1 MAPAPEFM
9 DELLPDR
16 AFEALGI
23 SRGLCKVLED
33 LGISAPSDIQR
44 LAIPPLLAGQD
55 LIGIAPTGT
64 GKTLAYL
71 LPIVQ
76 ALRTGKVTFT
86 KGPAALIVVPA
97 RELAQQVAS
106 VLQSLLADDLKH
118 QIAVL
123 FGGTGAT
130 AQKAQMEAGPCIVV
144 GTPGRIQDFYLQELL
159 VLKQVKFL
167 VLDEADRLMDMGF
180 MPQLRAMLE
189 VLPRKRQNLLFS
201 ATFSHRVEVA
211 SAEFLEW
218 PIKVQAAKQATVPK
232 TIEERFYLVPNKA
245 TKLELLEA
253 LWQQMPAESSA
264 FVFCR
269 SRQDANHL
277 LSHLNRNQT
286 QAVGLHANKGQN
298 VRTQTLEQFRTG
310 EARLLVTTDVTSRGL
325 DIPDVPFV
333 FQMNLP
339 LDIRDYVHRT
349 GRTGRAGALGI
360 SISFIDPGD
369 EVRLSGLAKLLGHP
383 PVLLPLPADVPAHDT
398 PREEAIEYERIKDD
412 VRKAADPTF
421 KGAFHVK
428 QTGPKRVPKPK
439 ITAPRAKPG
448 NRPTKRKGK

>member
-1 MAPAPEFM
+1 MAPALEFM
-9 DELLPDR
+9 DELLPVR

-23 SRGLCKVLED
+23 SRGLCKILEQD
-33 LGISAPSDIQR
+33 GISAPSDIQR

-76 ALRTGKVTFT
+76 ALRTGKLIFA

-97 RELAQQVAS
+97 RELAQQVAQ
-106 VLQSLLADDLKH
+106 VLQSLLADDPKH

-123 FGGTGAT
+123 YGGTGTT
-130 AQKAQMEAGPCIVV
+130 AQKAQMDAGPCVVV
-144 GTPGRIQDFYLQELL
+144 GTPGRIQDFYRQEVL
-159 VLKQVKFL
+159 VLKQVKYL

-189 VLPRKRQNLLFS
+189 VLPKKRQNLLFS
-201 ATFSHRVEVA
+201 ATFSQRVEEA

-218 PIKVQAAKQATVPK
+218 PVKVQAAKQATVPK

-253 LWQQMPAESSA
+253 LWQQMPADSSA

-277 LSHLNRNQT
+277 LNHLNRVGS

-298 VRTQTLEQFRTG
+298 VRTQTLEQFRAG

-325 DIPDVPFV
+325 DIPAVPLV
-333 FQMNLP
+333 FQLNLP

-349 GRTGRAGALGI
+349 GRTGRAGALGM
-360 SISFIDPGD
+360 SFTFIDPGD
-369 EVRLSGLAKLLGHP
+369 EARISGLAKLLGHP
-383 PVLLPLPADVPAHDT
+383 PTLLPLPEGVPVHET
-398 PREEAIEYERIKDD
+398 PRAEAIDYERIRDD

-421 KGAFHVK
+421 KGAFHEK
-428 QTGPKRVPKPK
+428 RTGPKRLAKAKTVAPKVK
-439 ITAPRAKPG
+439 TGNKPG
-448 NRPTKRKGK
+448 KRKGK